1 MQLNKTL
8 YTLDDILNGMKHGDV
23 LVMSLDLQDIKL
35 ELENAR
41 NFATEIGDPTLLN
54 DIMSINQQIWFIDQN
69 LVTVS
74 DALMCFESR
83 LYEKRLALG
92 SLQTFW
98 LN

>member
-8 YTLDDILNGMKHGDV
+8 YTLDEILDGMKHGEAW
-23 LVMSLDLQDIKL
+23 VMSMDLQDIKL

-41 NFATEIGDPTLLN
+41 HFATEVGDPTLLN

-69 LVTVS
+69 LVTLE
-74 DALMCFESR
+74 DALGAFESR